1 MQVSWGC
8 TGQIAAQVRE
18 RHKGV
23 AQKPQA
29 LPDQV
34 DQALVLF
41 AALLIIVVV
50 RAGSGT
56 QNLIVALQEGL
67 EAALKPLEFLE
78 HLNIF
83 RRRRMAVGNPKRQ

>member
-41 AALLIIVVV
+41 AALLLYPQAKHRNASKKTKGQKI
-50 RAGSGT
+50 SD
-56 QNLIVALQEGL
+56 
-67 EAALKPLEFLE
+67 
-78 HLNIF
+78 
-83 RRRRMAVGNPKRQ
+83 